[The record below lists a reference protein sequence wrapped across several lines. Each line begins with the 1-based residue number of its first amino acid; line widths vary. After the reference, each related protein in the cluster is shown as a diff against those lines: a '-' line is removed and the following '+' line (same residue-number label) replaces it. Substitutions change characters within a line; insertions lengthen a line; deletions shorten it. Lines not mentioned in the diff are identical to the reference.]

1 MTPIA
6 IVVLVGALVLVW
18 GGLAASIVFLARRPE
33 VAAYPD
39 GGFDDHREDAA
50 PIIHDT

>member
-6 IVVLVGALVLVW
+6 IVFFVIAAVLVW

-33 VAAYPD
+33 VSAYPD
-39 GGFDDHREDAA
+39 GGLEPDERDEDDL
-50 PIIHDT
+50 